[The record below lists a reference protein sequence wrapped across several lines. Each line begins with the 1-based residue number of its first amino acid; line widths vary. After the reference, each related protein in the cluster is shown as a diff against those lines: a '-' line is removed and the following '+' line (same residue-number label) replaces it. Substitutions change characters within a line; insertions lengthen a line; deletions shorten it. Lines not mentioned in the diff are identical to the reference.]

1 MYNTLYNYDF
11 RFVSTANKTP
21 KPLYKREEAKKFRF
35 YIANR
40 YVEFL
45 TKYESALA
53 KRFPSA
59 MQVYRIFMDGI
70 KYFFKDVKD
79 YLRIVTLLNIKG
91 NRLKDLS
98 RTEIELYY
106 QMPKDMIKVAPVL
119 ILSAL
124 PFANYVIFPLAY
136 FFPRHLLCSHFW
148 NLQQKSEFR
157 IIILQRRLIHNR
169 PVFRHLQ
176 APLPELKE
184 NPLYDKWNGILASLG
199 SGSHPQI
206 EDILTCKKL
215 FMGKPF
221 HLFYLTG
228 NHVVR

>member
-1 MYNTLYNYDF
+1 M
-11 RFVSTANKTP
+11 
-21 KPLYKREEAKKFRF
+21 YKREEAKKFRF
-35 YIANR
+35 YIVNR

-45 TKYESALA
+45 TKYEAVLE

-59 MQVYRIFMDGI
+59 MQVYRVFMDGI
-70 KYFFKDVKD
+70 KYFYTDVKD

-91 NRLKDLS
+91 NTLTDLS

-106 QMPKDMIKVAPVL
+106 QMPKDMMKVAPVL

-124 PFANYVIFPLAY
+124 PLANYVIFPLAY

-157 IIILQRRLIHNR
+157 IMILQRRLIHNR

-176 APLPELKE
+176 APLPHLTE
-184 NPLYDKWNGILASLG
+184 NPLYDKWNAILSSLG
-199 SGSHPQI
+199 SGSHPYAK
-206 EDILTCKKL
+206 DIIACKEL
-215 FMGKPF
+215 FVGKPF
-221 HLFYLTG
+221 HLHYLSS
-228 NHVVR
+228 NHVVK